1 MNGPAAIAASDLRDV
16 RAGRRVRPGTDIC
29 DAAAG
34 FLQPYDAEKQA
45 LVDLLY
51 SDPALVSIYDG
62 LNAGDDDFRFYEAII
77 GSVPLRIV
85 DLGCGTGRFAAA
97 LAAQGHEV
105 VGIDPAPRMLDI
117 ARTRPGGQAVRWVQG
132 DASAL
137 PGKAEV
143 DVVVMIGHVFQ
154 CLLTDDAVSS
164 TLAAVRTALVP
175 GGRLMF
181 ESRNPLDR
189 PWERWT
195 PDASLRTTPG
205 SDGNT
210 ASARHTVT
218 YVRGELVTFVTD
230 YDLPGRRLSS
240 RSTLRFLPKEAI
252 GRHLRKQGFL
262 HTTQYGDWSG
272 SPFASNSRDIVVI
285 AS

>member
-1 MNGPAAIAASDLRDV
+1 MAE
-16 RAGRRVRPGTDIC
+16 
-29 DAAAG
+29 
-34 FLQPYDAEKQA
+34 FLKPNDAEKQA

-51 SDPALVSIYDG
+51 SNPALVSIYDG
-62 LNAGDDDFRFYEAII
+62 LNAGDDDFRFYEAMI
-77 GSVPLRIV
+77 GSVPLRVV

-97 LAAQGHEV
+97 LAAKGHEV
-105 VGIDPAPRMLDI
+105 VGIDPAPRMLDV

-137 PGKAEV
+137 PGKAGV
-143 DVVVMIGHVFQ
+143 DVVVMTGHAFQ
-154 CLLTDDAVSS
+154 CLLADDAVSS
-164 TLAAVRTALVP
+164 TLAAIRTALVP

-195 PDASLRTTPG
+195 PDASLRTVPD

-218 YVRGELVTFVTD
+218 SVRGELVTFVTD
-230 YDLPGRRLSS
+230 YDLPGGRLSS
-240 RSTLRFLPKEAI
+240 RSTLRFLPKDAI
-252 GRHLRKQGFL
+252 DRHLRQQGFL
-262 HTTQYGDWSG
+262 NISYTGDWSG
-272 SPFASNSRDIVVI
+272 FPFANNSREIVAV
-285 AS
+285 AY